1 MAAVDK
7 APVLQTPMRR
17 LSHAKN
23 LPGDALGCVEIRIF
37 FAREEQAAVCGD
49 GGREQTEIRTAEPN
63 TEVLRSES
71 AAGDTAGF
79 VLQPSWAAP
88 RNSS

>member
-23 LPGDALGCVEIRIF
+23 LPGDALGCVEIRGLAVAYERLWGAEAQMRPYVCSRC
-37 FAREEQAAVCGD
+37 FATVSPTLALVSLLPCS
-49 GGREQTEIRTAEPN
+49 GRRC
-63 TEVLRSES
+63 
-71 AAGDTAGF
+71 AG
-79 VLQPSWAAP
+79 
-88 RNSS
+88 